1 MGNYDLLIVSNGG
14 MYLDDKNHASCPRD
28 DASIVSELGE
38 NGLSVVYCSHYTR
51 SLNAGNS
58 RVRLA
63 SKFIALRGFKLKWA
77 YLGVLRLLLA
87 ILQSKNVYIYYWGGV
102 TPWAVKICKFLHK
115 DYDIYVRGCGYERGQ
130 REGKTYQDV
139 WMIEGARTIV
149 AISSQICVD
158 LCFVN
163 KHIDVI
169 KPVMP
174 WGGMS
179 IYERSF
185 ENWSSDHW
193 IFLFVGSLIELK
205 GIDDLVKTANIL
217 DASGMSFRLIVAG
230 GGRMLDSLRAKQAEG
245 QISKKVE
252 FIGHVIDKSA
262 IQSLYRKSDAFI
274 FTTRS
279 EGFGRVLLEAM
290 SQSLPIFTTM
300 VGGIPGFMKNEY
312 NCLEIPVYDS
322 AGQAEIIRKSIGDK
336 ALMAKIAANG
346 LKTLADVQS
355 KYPSHVD
362 LLLIKYNESQAI
374 SKHS

>member
-1 MGNYDLLIVSNGG
+1 
-14 MYLDDKNHASCPRD
+14 
-28 DASIVSELGE
+28 
-38 NGLSVVYCSHYTR
+38 
-51 SLNAGNS
+51 
-58 RVRLA
+58 
-63 SKFIALRGFKLKWA
+63 
-77 YLGVLRLLLA
+77 
-87 ILQSKNVYIYYWGGV
+87 
-102 TPWAVKICKFLHK
+102 
-115 DYDIYVRGCGYERGQ
+115 
-130 REGKTYQDV
+130 
-139 WMIEGARTIV
+139 
-149 AISSQICVD
+149 
-158 LCFVN
+158 
-163 KHIDVI
+163 
-169 KPVMP
+169 
-174 WGGMS
+174 
-179 IYERSF
+179 
-185 ENWSSDHW
+185 
-193 IFLFVGSLIELK
+193 
-205 GIDDLVKTANIL
+205 
-217 DASGMSFRLIVAG
+217 
-230 GGRMLDSLRAKQAEG
+230 MLDSLRAKQAEG